1 MASLIAYRGRV
12 CSLRGLK
19 PLLKYDKSLY
29 ATVLKNIPIYVP
41 IYDWD
46 GVGLTYTLCCFKQ
59 KTLSGK

>member
-29 ATVLKNIPIYVP
+29 ATILKNIYVP